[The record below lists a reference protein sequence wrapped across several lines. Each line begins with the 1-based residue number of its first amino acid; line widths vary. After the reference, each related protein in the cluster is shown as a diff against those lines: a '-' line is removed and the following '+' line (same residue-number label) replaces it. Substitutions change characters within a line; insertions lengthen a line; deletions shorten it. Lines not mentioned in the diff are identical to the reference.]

1 MVRQNWKDAYAALR
15 ARTGSVDGEQ
25 LALASQ
31 LKLRL
36 SSRLPAT
43 VAAVLIR
50 ERLAGPLRAA
60 PPTEPSHGQLEYLS
74 DVLEW
79 LEIRRPTPTD
89 TQQQVSAWLEVLELR
104 RAAKALRDLRPAPG
118 DIVIRITQ
126 PEEPGEVV
134 SISDRDGRINIAG
147 PGGRGLRPHEIQ
159 IEARANDSSREA
171 SDARRLAAN
180 RAALRSGTDDMPSQ
194 EKIAHLRPHRVT
206 GSLEP
211 SVLVNLE
218 RTVDDARDERP
229 IQAFI
234 QRYPQVLAALCG
246 PTSLGTYVRS
256 QPSLGGQ
263 LYPDFAIAV
272 VDSAGVHWTLVELE
286 SPRVA
291 AGLKDGQLSQKART
305 AVQQV
310 LSWREWLIDNLAAA
324 RSSGQ
329 HGLGLTDIRPESP
342 GIVLIGRRSSTR
354 PVSPLA
360 QHRLSETQQVTLHSY
375 DWLLDA
381 LRTRRGQPGGVLDR
395 SSSSL

>member
-15 ARTGSVDGEQ
+15 ARSGSVDGEQ

-74 DVLEW
+74 DLLEW

-118 DIVIRITQ
+118 DIVIPINQ

-134 SISDRDGRINIAG
+134 SISDHDGRINLAG
-147 PGGRGLRPHEIQ
+147 PGGRGLRPHEIH

-180 RAALRSGTDDMPSQ
+180 RAALRGGTADMPSQ

-218 RTVDDARDERP
+218 RTVDDARDEKP
-229 IQAFI
+229 IQVFI
-234 QRYPQVLAALCG
+234 QRHPQVLAALCG

-291 AGLKDGQLSQKART
+291 AGLKSGQLSEKART

-310 LSWREWLIDNLAAA
+310 LSWREWLIDNLATA
-324 RSSGQ
+324 RSSGK

-354 PVSPLA
+354 PVSALV
-360 QHRLSETQQVTLHSY
+360 QHRLSETQHVTLHSY

-381 LRTRRGQPGGVLDR
+381 LRTHRGQPGAVLDR
-395 SSSSL
+395 